1 MNPKDTI
8 AEFDRFLTDRH
19 LRLEAVVIGGAA
31 LGLLD
36 IVTRQTRDCD
46 ILHPELPEE
55 ILQASRDF
63 AALMQGKGVPLQDDW
78 LNNGPINVAALLP
91 RGWRARL
98 QPAFKG
104 ESIILQA
111 LGRSDLLKTK
121 LFAYCDRGTDLGDCL
136 ALAPTASELMRAR
149 AWLQKQDA
157 HPDWPRHVEDSLRDL
172 GERLGHE
179 F

>member
-1 MNPKDTI
+1 MRPKDTI
-8 AEFDRFLTDRH
+8 AEFDRFLTDRN

-31 LGLLD
+31 LGLLN

-55 ILQASRDF
+55 ILQAAKEFSAETRDK
-63 AALMQGKGVPLQDDW
+63 QIPLQDDW
-78 LNNGPINVAALLP
+78 LNNGPTNVAALLP
-91 RGWRARL
+91 RGWQARL

-104 ESIILQA
+104 EALILQA

-136 ALAPTASELMRAR
+136 ALKPTAAELKKAL

-157 HPDWPRHVEDSLRDL
+157 HVDWPRHVEDSLRDL
-172 GERLGHE
+172 AERLGHE